1 MIAPP
6 RARFRPHE
14 HLRDPKDFRRAFDRR
29 KTTSDD
35 VLIVYAFPNGL
46 AHARLGISVGKKK
59 VKTAVG
65 RNRIK
70 RAIRE
75 AFRLNKS
82 TIPPG
87 VDYVIGAPRSRDY
100 PGDGR
105 GTSASL
111 PGPLARGA
119 AHRVGMGGSARS

>member
-1 MIAPP
+1 MTSAP

-14 HLRDPKDFRRAFDRR
+14 HLCDPKDFRRAFDRR

-35 VLIVYAFPNGL
+35 VLIVYAYPNGL
-46 AHARLGISVGKKK
+46 THARIGISVGKKK

-65 RNRIK
+65 RNAIK

-75 AFRLNKS
+75 AFRLNKAS
-82 TIPPG
+82 IPPG
-87 VDYVIGAPRSRDY
+87 VDYVVVPRGAKIPS
-100 PGDGR
+100 GR
-105 GTSASL
+105 ASTSL
-111 PGPLARGA
+111 PFLARGA

>member
-1 MIAPP
+1 MIAVP

-14 HLRDPKDFRRAFDRR
+14 HLRNPRDFRRAFDRR
-29 KTTSDD
+29 KTASDD

-46 AHARLGISVGKKK
+46 DHARLGISVGKKK

-82 TIPPG
+82 TIPAG
-87 VDYVIGAPRSRDY
+87 VDYVVVPRGSVI
-100 PGDGR
+100 PGGR
-105 GTSASL
+105 ARTSL
-111 PGPLARGA
+111 PALARSA
-119 AHRVGMGGSARS
+119 AHRVGIGGSGRS